1 MILLDK
7 LNRVD
12 ATYFDAS
19 QYLIEVQKSGYL
31 KSRQI
36 NDVDVLAQKLSAAVG
51 GSPSVASSGRSSS
64 NPKFSEEGS
73 SMSLYSYFLDNKGR
87 PIHKSGH
94 YFFAYE
100 RHFAKYKDRPC
111 TFLEIGAGNGGSSQ
125 MWKRWFGPHARIVTI
140 DINPVCL
147 QYGDEQVEVRIG
159 DQSDPHF
166 LQSLLDEFGAFDAV
180 LDDGSH
186 HMDHVPATFE
196 FLYPRIAPSGV
207 YMIEDMHTAYW
218 ANYGG
223 GLGASNSM
231 VEKFKHMID
240 KLNADHV
247 HDGSLVADAFTKS
260 TIAMTAYDSI
270 LVFEKTP
277 YANKI
282 MRIVGDENL
291 RVNY

>member
-1 MILLDK
+1 
-7 LNRVD
+7 
-12 ATYFDAS
+12 
-19 QYLIEVQKSGYL
+19 
-31 KSRQI
+31 
-36 NDVDVLAQKLSAAVG
+36 
-51 GSPSVASSGRSSS
+51 
-64 NPKFSEEGS
+64 
-73 SMSLYSYFLDNKGR
+73 
-87 PIHKSGH
+87 
-94 YFFAYE
+94 
-100 RHFAKYKDRPC
+100 
-111 TFLEIGAGNGGSSQ
+111 
-125 MWKRWFGPHARIVTI
+125 MWKRWFGPLARIVTI

-159 DQSDPHF
+159 DQSDTAF

-196 FLYPRIAPSGV
+196 YLYPRIAPNGV

-223 GLGASNSM
+223 GLGAPHSM
-231 VEKFKHMID
+231 VEKFKQLVD
-240 KLNADHV
+240 KLNAAHV
-247 HDGSLVADAFTKS
+247 HDGSLPVDEFTRS

-282 MRIVGDENL
+282 MRIIGDESL